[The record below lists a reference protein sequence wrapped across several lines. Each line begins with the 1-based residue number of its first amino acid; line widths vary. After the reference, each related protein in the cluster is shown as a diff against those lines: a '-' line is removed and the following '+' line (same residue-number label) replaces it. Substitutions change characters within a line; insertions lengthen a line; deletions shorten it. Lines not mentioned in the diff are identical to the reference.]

1 VTSGAGEGEPTSA
14 TVAVVLAAGRG
25 SRFGATKQLAEVDG
39 LPLVAHAVRAAHA
52 AGVARVL
59 LVVGHAAEAVVA
71 GARGGGEVVEVANPD
86 HAAGQSTS
94 LRAGL
99 EAAEGEGAQVA
110 VVLLADQP
118 GVEPAVIRAVAAAV
132 GGSVEAARARYEDG
146 PGHPVALARSVWPRA
161 AAVTGDRGARDLL
174 ADLVLVEVEVPGSV
188 PVDVDAPSDLPGG
201 GDPPEELPDGGR
213 S

>member
-1 VTSGAGEGEPTSA
+1 
-14 TVAVVLAAGRG
+14 VVLAAGRG
-25 SRFGATKQLAEVDG
+25 SRFGATKQLAVVEG

-52 AGVARVL
+52 AGIGRVL
-59 LVVGHAAEAVVA
+59 VVVGHDGEAVMA
-71 GARGGGEVVEVANPD
+71 GARRGGEVVEVVNPD

-99 EAAEGEGAQVA
+99 EAATAEGAEVA

-118 GVEPAVIRAVAAAV
+118 GVDPSVVRAVAGAV
-132 GGSVEAARARYEDG
+132 TGPVEAARARYEDG
-146 PGHPVALARSVWPRA
+146 PGHPVALAHGVWRRA

-174 ADLVLVEVEVPGSV
+174 AELALVEVEVPGRV
-188 PVDVDAPSDLPGG
+188 PVDVDAPED
-201 GDPPEELPDGGR
+201 LPDGGQ

>member
-1 VTSGAGEGEPTSA
+1 
-14 TVAVVLAAGRG
+14 VVLAAGRG
-25 SRFGATKQLAEVDG
+25 TRFGATKQLATVEG

-52 AGVARVL
+52 AGIGRVL
-59 LVVGHAAEAVVA
+59 VVVGHDAATVVG
-71 GARGGGEVVEVANPD
+71 GARRGGEVVEVVNPD

-99 EAAEGEGAQVA
+99 AAASAEGAAVA

-118 GVEPAVIRAVAAAV
+118 GVDPSVIRAVAGAV
-132 GGSVEAARARYEDG
+132 EGEVEAARARYEDG
-146 PGHPVALARSVWPRA
+146 PGHPVALARSVWGRA

-174 ADLVLVEVEVPGSV
+174 AELDLVEVEVEGRV
-188 PVDVDAPSDLPGG
+188 PMDVDAPED
-201 GDPPEELPDGGR
+201 LPDGGQ